1 MIFEKAILDKF
12 LKAMTDTAKLIEAV
26 NKADSAD
33 KLLDAVENLA
43 DAGSEAVI
51 PTLIEVLGFNN
62 PGAAVAAVEGL
73 IKIGD
78 SAIPYLLKSLD
89 DYNYG
94 ARAWSIRAFAGI
106 GDPVALDLL
115 LKAAVT
121 DFSQSV
127 RRAAARGL
135 GIIQWNKLPAEEI
148 FPAQQLALK
157 TLLIAI
163 EDGEW
168 VVRYATIVAL
178 QSLGLTQPNF
188 LTEIT
193 SKLREIVTR
202 ESEIGVRARAELA
215 LEKFDRY
222 YLISHKPSR

>member
-1 MIFEKAILDKF
+1 
-12 LKAMTDTAKLIEAV
+12 MTDTVKLIEAV
-26 NKADSAD
+26 DRADSAD

-43 DAGSEAVI
+43 DACSQAAI
-51 PTLIEVLGFNN
+51 PTLIQVLGFNN

-78 SAIPYLLKSLD
+78 PAVPYLLKSLD

-115 LKAAVT
+115 LKAAIT

-135 GIIQWNKLPAEEI
+135 GIIKWDKLPPEKVL
-148 FPAQQLALK
+148 PAQQKALE
-157 TLLIAI
+157 TLLIAT

-178 QSLGLTQPNF
+178 QSLGEAQSDF
-188 LTEIT
+188 LPKIIA
-193 SKLREIVTR
+193 KLQERLIKEL
-202 ESEIGVRARAELA
+202 EIGVRARVQLA
-215 LEKFDRY
+215 LSQ
-222 YLISHKPSR
+222 LQM

>member
-1 MIFEKAILDKF
+1 
-12 LKAMTDTAKLIEAV
+12 MTDVAKLIEAV
-26 NKADSAD
+26 DKADSAD

-43 DAGSEAVI
+43 DARSEEAI
-51 PTLIEVLGFNN
+51 PTLIQVLGFNN

-73 IKIGD
+73 IEIGD
-78 SAIPYLLKSLD
+78 RAVPYLLESLD

-135 GIIQWNKLPAEEI
+135 GIIEWQKLPPEKVL
-148 FPAQQLALK
+148 PARKKALE
-157 TLLIAI
+157 TLLMAV

-168 VVRYATIVAL
+168 VVRYAAIVAL
-178 QSLGLTQPNF
+178 QSLGTTQPDF
-188 LTEIT
+188 ILEIKH
-193 SKLREIVTR
+193 KLQEIIAT
-202 ESEIGVRARAELA
+202 ESEAGVIARAELA
-215 LEKFDRY
+215 LNKLNIE
-222 YLISHKPSR
+222 H

>member
-1 MIFEKAILDKF
+1 MA
-12 LKAMTDTAKLIEAV
+12 DTGKLIEAV
-26 NKADSAD
+26 DRADSAD

-43 DAGSEAVI
+43 DAGSEAAI
-51 PTLIEVLGFNN
+51 PTLIQVLGFNN

-73 IKIGD
+73 IKIG
-78 SAIPYLLKSLD
+78 APAVPHLLKSLD

-127 RRAAARGL
+127 RRAAAKGL
-135 GIIQWNKLPAEEI
+135 GAIEWQKLPPEKI
-148 FPAQQLALK
+148 LPAQQLALK
-157 TLLIAI
+157 TLLTTI

-178 QSLGLTQPNF
+178 QCLGLTQADF
-188 LTEIT
+188 QLEIIN
-193 SKLREIVTR
+193 KLQKIIIQ
-202 ESEIGVRARAELA
+202 ESEIAVRSRAELA
-215 LEKFDRY
+215 LKK
-222 YLISHKPSR
+222 LQS

>member
-1 MIFEKAILDKF
+1 
-12 LKAMTDTAKLIEAV
+12 MTEIAKLIEEV
-26 NKADSAD
+26 DKADSAD
-33 KLLDAVENLA
+33 KLLNAVENLA
-43 DAGSEAVI
+43 DACSEAAI
-51 PTLIEVLGFNN
+51 PTLIQVLGFNN
-62 PGAAVAAVEGL
+62 PGAAVAAVDGL

-78 SAIPYLLKSLD
+78 RAVPYLLESLD

-135 GIIQWNKLPAEEI
+135 GIIKWHKLPSEKVL
-148 FPAQQLALK
+148 PAQQKALK
-157 TLLIAI
+157 TLLIAV

-168 VVRYATIVAL
+168 VVRYAAIVAL
-178 QSLGLTQPNF
+178 QSLGETQPDF
-188 LTEIT
+188 VSEIEC
-193 SKLREIVTR
+193 KLQKIISQ
-202 ESEIGVRARAELA
+202 ESEAGVIARAELA
-215 LEKFDRY
+215 WERLK
-222 YLISHKPSR
+222 INN

>member
-1 MIFEKAILDKF
+1 MIEI
-12 LKAMTDTAKLIEAV
+12 AKLIEEV
-26 NKADSAD
+26 DKADSAD
-33 KLLDAVENLA
+33 KLLKAVANLA
-43 DAGSEAVI
+43 NARSEAAI
-51 PTLIEVLGFNN
+51 PTLIRVLGFNN

-78 SAIPYLLKSLD
+78 RAVPYLLDSLD

-115 LKAAVT
+115 LKATIT

-135 GIIQWNKLPAEEI
+135 GIVKWHKIPSEKVL
-148 FPAQQLALK
+148 PAQQKTLK
-157 TLLIAI
+157 TLLMAV

-168 VVRYATIVAL
+168 VVRYAAIVAL
-178 QSLGLTQPNF
+178 QSLGMTQPDF
-188 LTEIT
+188 LPEINH
-193 SKLREIVTR
+193 KLQEIMSI
-202 ESEIGVRARAELA
+202 ESESGIIARAELA
-215 LEKFDRY
+215 LDKLRIDSNF
-222 YLISHKPSR
+222 

>member
-1 MIFEKAILDKF
+1 
-12 LKAMTDTAKLIEAV
+12 MTEIAKLIEEV
-26 NKADSAD
+26 DKADSAD
-33 KLLDAVENLA
+33 KLLKAVANLA
-43 DAGSEAVI
+43 NARSEAAI
-51 PTLIEVLGFNN
+51 PTLIQVLGFNN

-78 SAIPYLLKSLD
+78 RAVPYLLESLD

-135 GIIQWNKLPAEEI
+135 GIIKWHKLPSEKVLS
-148 FPAQQLALK
+148 AQQKALK
-157 TLLIAI
+157 TLLMAV

-168 VVRYATIVAL
+168 VVRYAAIVAL
-178 QSLGLTQPNF
+178 QSLGMTQPDF
-188 LTEIT
+188 IPEINN
-193 SKLREIVTR
+193 KLQEIMSI
-202 ESEIGVRARAELA
+202 ESESGVIARVELA
-215 LEKFDRY
+215 LAKLRIDN
-222 YLISHKPSR
+222 

>member
-1 MIFEKAILDKF
+1 
-12 LKAMTDTAKLIEAV
+12 MTDVAKLIEAV
-26 NKADSAD
+26 DKADSAD
-33 KLLDAVENLA
+33 KLLNAVVNLA
-43 DAGSEAVI
+43 NTRSEAAI
-51 PTLIEVLGFNN
+51 PTLIRVLGFNN

-78 SAIPYLLKSLD
+78 VAVPYLLDSLD

-106 GDPVALDLL
+106 GNPMALDLL

-135 GIIQWNKLPAEEI
+135 GIIKWHKLPSEKVLSAR
-148 FPAQQLALK
+148 QKALK
-157 TLLIAI
+157 TLLMAV

-168 VVRYATIVAL
+168 VVRYAAIVAL
-178 QSLGLTQPNF
+178 QSLGETQPDF
-188 LTEIT
+188 IPEINN
-193 SKLREIVTR
+193 KLQEVIST
-202 ESEIGVRARAELA
+202 ESETGVKARAELA
-215 LEKFDRY
+215 LNK
-222 YLISHKPSR
+222 LVAV

>member
-1 MIFEKAILDKF
+1 
-12 LKAMTDTAKLIEAV
+12 MTDVAKLIEAV
-26 NKADSAD
+26 DKADSAD
-33 KLLDAVENLA
+33 KLLNAVVNLA
-43 DAGSEAVI
+43 NTRSEAAI
-51 PTLIEVLGFNN
+51 PTLIRVLGFNN

-78 SAIPYLLKSLD
+78 VAVPYLLDSLD

-106 GDPVALDLL
+106 GNPMALDLL

-135 GIIQWNKLPAEEI
+135 GIIKWHKLPSEKVLSAR
-148 FPAQQLALK
+148 QKALK
-157 TLLIAI
+157 TLLMAV

-168 VVRYATIVAL
+168 VVRYAAIVAL
-178 QSLGLTQPNF
+178 QSLGETQPDF
-188 LTEIT
+188 IPEINN
-193 SKLREIVTR
+193 KLQEVIST
-202 ESEIGVRARAELA
+202 ESETGVKARAELA
-215 LEKFDRY
+215 LDK
-222 YLISHKPSR
+222 LVAV